1 MFVVPEMWM
10 PGNGCIVTVDKPR
23 TIMVGNSFA
32 VSATFTNRCGG
43 AFNGSE
49 GGLGWF
55 IYQVQ

>member
-1 MFVVPEMWM
+1 MWT
-10 PGNGCIVTVDKPR
+10 PSNGCIITVDKPR
-23 TIMVGNSFA
+23 TMMVGNNFA